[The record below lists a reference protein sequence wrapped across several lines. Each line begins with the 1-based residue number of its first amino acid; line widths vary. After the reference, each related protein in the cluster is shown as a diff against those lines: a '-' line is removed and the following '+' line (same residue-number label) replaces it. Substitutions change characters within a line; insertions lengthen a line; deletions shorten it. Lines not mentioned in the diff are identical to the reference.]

1 MEFALWF
8 PHSLVRVFGVFVLLA
23 GGGRDVPEGM
33 RRRREPGQPGTV
45 AAAGQADDR
54 RGAAAQGK
62 WWLMSDEERPAP
74 VIDTT
79 MAHSARVWNYWL
91 GGKDNYAV
99 DRAAGDQYLQV
110 FPGIVDVARSYRAFL
125 ARAVRYLAGEAG
137 IRQFLDVG
145 TGLPTVGNTHE
156 LAQQVSSDC
165 RIVYADNDPLVLA
178 HARALLTSTPEG
190 ECDYLDADLHD
201 PGSILAGAAKTL
213 DLGRPVALM
222 LISVLG
228 HRAAQD
234 EALSIVRTLMAG
246 LCPGSYLAITLGTD
260 TNEAFS
266 KAQQEYNASGAVPYV
281 LRRPEQV
288 PQFFEGLELVEPGV
302 VPASQWR
309 PDPGPLTGPQQ
320 VYAFG
325 GVGRKP

>member
-1 MEFALWF
+1 VSEDA
-8 PHSLVRVFGVFVLLA
+8 
-23 GGGRDVPEGM
+23 
-33 RRRREPGQPGTV
+33 
-45 AAAGQADDR
+45 
-54 RGAAAQGK
+54 
-62 WWLMSDEERPAP
+62 RPTPA
-74 VIDTT
+74 IDTSV
-79 MAHSARVWNYWL
+79 AHSARVWNYWL

-99 DRAAGDQYLQV
+99 DRAAGDQYRQV
-110 FPGIVDVARSYRAFL
+110 FPGIIDVARSYRAFL

-165 RIVYADNDPLVLA
+165 RIVYVDNDPLVLV
-178 HARALLTSTPEG
+178 HAQALLVSTAEG
-190 ECDYLDADLHD
+190 ACDYLDADLRD
-201 PGSILAGAAKTL
+201 PGAILAGAARTL
-213 DLGRPVALM
+213 DLDRPVALM

-228 HRAAQD
+228 HIADQD
-234 EALSIVRTLMAG
+234 EALSIVRALMAG

-266 KAQQEYNASGAVPYV
+266 QAQRQYNASGAVPYV

-288 PQFFEGLELVEPGV
+288 PQFFEGLDLVEPGV

-309 PDPGPLTGPQQ
+309 PDPGPFAGPRQ

-325 GVGRKP
+325 GVGRKPLLSLACR